1 MKLSDLTTDRAAD
14 VLCEVSIYLVNIT
27 TDEELMGEL
36 KKRLQLTGHETTF
49 ETVAI
54 AAEKMKKIA
63 PIVLKKHKADI
74 FGILAAVNG
83 DTPEKVAKQNIIK
96 TMSQIKELVKD
107 EELISFFKSCVSPET
122 E

>member
-14 VLCEVSIYLVNIT
+14 VLCEISIYLVNIT
-27 TDEELMGEL
+27 TDEELMSEL

-54 AAEKMKKIA
+54 AAEKMSKIVT
-63 PIVLKKHKADI
+63 IVLKEHKADI
-74 FGILAAVNG
+74 FGILAAVN
-83 DTPEKVAKQNIIK
+83 DDIPEMVAKQNVIK

-107 EELISFFKSCVSPET
+107 EELISFFKSCVSQET

>member
-14 VLCEVSIYLVNIT
+14 VLCEISIYLVNIT

-54 AAEKMKKIA
+54 AAEKMSKIA

-83 DTPEKVAKQNIIK
+83 STPEKVAKQNIIK

-107 EELISFFKSCVSPET
+107 GELISFFKSCVSQET

>member
-14 VLCEVSIYLVNIT
+14 VLCEISIYLVNIT
-27 TDEELMGEL
+27 TDEELMNEL

-54 AAEKMKKIA
+54 AAEKMSKIA

-83 DTPEKVAKQNIIK
+83 DKPEKVTKQNVIK

-107 EELISFFKSCVSPET
+107 EELISFFKSCVSQET

>member
-14 VLCEVSIYLVNIT
+14 VLCEISIYLVNIT
-27 TDEELMGEL
+27 TDEELMNEL

-54 AAEKMKKIA
+54 AAEKMSKIA

-83 DTPEKVAKQNIIK
+83 DTPEKVAKQNVIK
-96 TMSQIKELVKD
+96 TMSQRKELVKD
-107 EELISFFKSCVSPET
+107 EELISFFKSCVSQET